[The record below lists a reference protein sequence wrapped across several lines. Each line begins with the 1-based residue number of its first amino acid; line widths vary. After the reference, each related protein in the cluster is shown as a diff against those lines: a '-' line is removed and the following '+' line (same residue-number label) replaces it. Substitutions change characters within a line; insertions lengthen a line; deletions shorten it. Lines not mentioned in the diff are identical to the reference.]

1 MMIARSNTL
10 SVCLLLLASA
20 GLADRLAAEAGLQ
33 AMDPVSYLN
42 RVAVQELR
50 ILEHRARQ
58 PAEALALQQAEEWY
72 VPDLTLSGRWE
83 DETRRDPTKTEQ
95 RGLTSRLDSDWT
107 TLLGTQVNLGLEYEY
122 GEQVSAVP
130 SGLPEDFQ
138 ENQQV
143 SLELQQPVLRGFTP
157 AYNRIPILLARE
169 DRARFDSHGA
179 LHQLEAQRDAVQDLI
194 ELQRLADRVQVEQ
207 ALLTH
212 YEHLL
217 DTTETLWLEG
227 QSTELDVDLARL
239 DVAEQ
244 AAALARSEA
253 ALQRQQRQL
262 GLRIQ
267 EPVAV
272 TPLESLE
279 QVIDWLQPVE
289 AAEFSPGDH
298 PELQVSLSEQ
308 RSARLSVARV
318 ERDHW
323 PEVSLFFR
331 FEKDYRESLPDQE
344 TEAFGIRLSYTIR
357 DLGTR
362 ETQSRAEADRD
373 SAQWRLQDA
382 RGRLLA
388 DRDRAREE
396 LAETRHEIVL
406 LQEGL
411 ALSEQA
417 LAHEVA
423 RYEQGFSSLL
433 DVERRQED
441 LLNRQMAL
449 LDAQARLANGLTE
462 LVYITHQDIRRWL

>member
-1 MMIARSNTL
+1 MMIGRSNTPI
-10 SVCLLLLASA
+10 VCLLLASV
-20 GLADRLAAEAGLQ
+20 GLADRLVAEPVLPE
-33 AMDPVSYLN
+33 MDPVTYLN

-72 VPDLTLSGRWE
+72 IPDLTLSSRWE
-83 DETRRDPTKTEQ
+83 DETRREPATSEQ

-107 TLLGTQVNLGLEYEY
+107 TLLGTEVNLGLEYQY
-122 GEQVSAVP
+122 GEQVSDVP
-130 SGLPEDFQ
+130 SGLPEDYQ

-143 SLELQQPVLRGFTP
+143 SLDIQQPVLRGFTP
-157 AYNRIPILLARE
+157 AFNRIPIQLARE
-169 DRARFDSHGA
+169 DRARFDSQGE
-179 LHQLEAQRDAVQDLI
+179 LHQFEAQRDAVQDLI

-244 AAALARSEA
+244 AAASARSEA
-253 ALQRQQRQL
+253 ELQRQQRQL
-262 GLRIQ
+262 GLRIR

-272 TPLESLE
+272 TPLDSLA
-279 QVIDWLQPVE
+279 QLIDWLQPVE
-289 AAEFSPGDH
+289 QVEFSPGDH

-308 RSARLSVARV
+308 RSARLSVTRA

-323 PEVSLFFR
+323 PEVSLFYR
-331 FEKDYRESLPDQE
+331 FEKDYRESVPDQE
-344 TEAFGIRLSYTIR
+344 TEAFGIRLSYALR
-357 DLGTR
+357 DIATR
-362 ETQSRAEADRD
+362 ETQRRAEADRD
-373 SAQWRLQDA
+373 AAQWRLQDA

-388 DRDRAREE
+388 DRDRAQEE
-396 LAETRHEIVL
+396 LAETRHEIAL
-406 LQEGL
+406 LRDGL
-411 ALSEQA
+411 TLSEQA

-462 LVYITHQDIRRWL
+462 LVYLTHQDIRRWL